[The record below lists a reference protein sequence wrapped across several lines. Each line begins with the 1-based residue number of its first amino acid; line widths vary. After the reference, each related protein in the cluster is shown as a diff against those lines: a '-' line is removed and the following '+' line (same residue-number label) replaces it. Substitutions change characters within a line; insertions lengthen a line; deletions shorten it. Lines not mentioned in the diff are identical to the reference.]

1 MRTERTAIFPMCKAF
16 FHRRK
21 YFKYFYRFQE
31 SEESELLALQNVDRN
46 TSSLLV
52 LPSMSASLAS
62 TNPATLFL
70 ELPYGVSLDL
80 LGSGLDANT
89 NLAVH
94 SCERSMFTDKTSKRD
109 SKMYRPSLASGLVS
123 TAVTLQVTLRAAL
136 AAVTSRSQD
145 YDPRARSESE
155 NPALAGPSA
164 TCRASLA
171 VAAARGSLAD
181 SEPGPETPG
190 PPAAAA

>member
-1 MRTERTAIFPMCKAF
+1 MRTERTAIFPMCKTF
-16 FHRRK
+16 SHRRK

-94 SCERSMFTDKTSKRD
+94 SCERSMFTDKTSKRA

-123 TAVTLQVTLRAAL
+123 TAVT
-136 AAVTSRSQD
+136 SRSQD

-155 NPALAGPSA
+155 KPALAGPSA
-164 TCRASLA
+164 TCRASRA
-171 VAAARGSLAD
+171 VARGSLAH
-181 SEPGPETPG
+181 SEPGLETPG